1 MNVNSPP
8 GLDLSGAEALLRQ
21 RLGCRIQALQVFLCD
36 GRVVL
41 QGRAVNYHAKQLAQ
55 HIVFEALGRPALRN
69 EIEVC
74 PPPLMPSSD
83 RVTG

>member
-1 MNVNSPP
+1 MSNHPRP
-8 GLDLSGAEALLRQ
+8 TLSLAEAEALVRQ
-21 RLGCRIQALQVFLCD
+21 RLGRRVRDLCLSLRE

-55 HIVFEALGRPALRN
+55 HLAYEALGRPPLSN

-74 PPPLMPSSD
+74 PPALPPAED
-83 RVTG
+83 EG

>member
-1 MNVNSPP
+1 MSNQP
-8 GLDLSGAEALLRQ
+8 GPNLSLAAEALVRR
-21 RLGCRIQALQVFLCD
+21 RLGRRVREFRLTLRE

-55 HIVFEALGRPALRN
+55 HLVFEALGRPPLSN

-74 PPPLMPSSD
+74 PPDLPPPEED
-83 RVTG
+83 G